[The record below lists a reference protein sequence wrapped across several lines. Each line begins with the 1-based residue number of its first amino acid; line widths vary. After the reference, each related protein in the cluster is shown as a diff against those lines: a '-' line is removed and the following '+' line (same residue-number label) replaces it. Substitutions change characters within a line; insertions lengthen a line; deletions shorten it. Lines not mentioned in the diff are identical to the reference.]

1 MASVTWPW
9 ETGHSD
15 PPIFGEGML
24 EMILLPKAKKKVFSV
39 ANIDGRAWPERRSE
53 GGGVTG
59 PFASRDGARVTE
71 ATYEAEAGGRL
82 VIRIM
87 EASIRGKKPVSSR
100 TIVNVIYKGF
110 HLVFAQL
117 QAGPACKPSKK
128 TATAVHRVAPGHAR
142 RPASPTG
149 AWPGLYPM
157 KSKLTEQAAVV

>member
-1 MASVTWPW
+1 MDAVGHESQIWLYKMDDTEKEMYAEFLKFSSLLTELFKTGTFLGLEAIEEETRSIHRTASQKEPIRFHWP
-9 ETGHSD
+9 T
-15 PPIFGEGML
+15 F
-24 EMILLPKAKKKVFSV
+24 
-39 ANIDGRAWPERRSE
+39 
-53 GGGVTG
+53 
-59 PFASRDGARVTE
+59 
-71 ATYEAEAGGRL
+71 
-82 VIRIM
+82 VIC
-87 EASIRGKKPVSSR
+87 
-100 TIVNVIYKGF
+100 KGF